1 MGRFNNFEKKVIFL
15 TGFAHAYHHAVMLL
29 FPPVLMAV
37 KEELGASVFA
47 LSVVY
52 TISGFLN
59 GLGALPSGFVIDR
72 FGSKKP
78 LTLNLFGVGVGA
90 ILVFLSRDIF
100 TLGAGL
106 GIVGFF
112 SSAYHPSGLTL
123 ISHTVRERTRALGF
137 HGIAGS
143 IGLAIGPVSSGF
155 LGTVM
160 GWRYVFLVFGVIGL
174 LLACCVYFF
183 LHEHEIQKSRN
194 RVVQTKVTRKSILA
208 IYFSITILYGMSYA
222 GFTTFIPTHFS
233 ENASHLLSSLGYIMR
248 GGVLTSLVLLAG
260 IFGQYL
266 GGIIGSRVRLELVLV
281 FIILFNIVP
290 LFSMTWS
297 KDLLLFIVTIL
308 FGVIHFSYQ
317 PIQNSLLAK
326 YTSDRRRG
334 LGYGIQAFLSF
345 GVGSTAASLSGYIT
359 DALSVRWVFATMGGI
374 LIPALILA
382 MVLYFVNY
390 RRKL

>member
-1 MGRFNNFEKKVIFL
+1 MGRFDNFEKKVIFL
-15 TGFAHAYHHAVMLL
+15 TGLSHAYHHMMMLL

-37 KEELGASVFA
+37 KKELGVSIFT

-59 GLGALPSGFVIDR
+59 GFGALPSGFVIDR
-72 FGSKKP
+72 FGAKKP

-90 ILVFLSRDIF
+90 ILVFLSRNIF

-106 GIVGFF
+106 GILGLF

-123 ISHTVRERTRALGF
+123 ISHTVKERTRALGF

-155 LGTVM
+155 LGTVV

-174 LLACCVYFF
+174 FLACCVYLF
-183 LHEHEIQKSRN
+183 LHEHEIQRSKNNVPR
-194 RVVQTKVTRKSILA
+194 TKTTQKSILA
-208 IYFSITILYGMSYA
+208 IYFSITILYGMSYT

-233 ENASHLLSSLGYIMR
+233 ENASHLFSSLGYIMR

-281 FIILFNIVP
+281 FIVLFNIVP

-297 KDLLLFIVTIL
+297 KDLLLFLVTIL

-359 DALSVRWVFATMGGI
+359 DVLSVRWVFAAMGGI
-374 LIPALILA
+374 LIPALVLA
-382 MVLYFVNY
+382 MILYFVNY
-390 RRKL
+390 RS